1 MNVIGRSVERDAS
14 ENGGGL
20 NLREKISTNQLVPND
35 ARARFEY
42 NWGGSG
48 SFREIESADGGHF

>member
-1 MNVIGRSVERDAS
+1 MNVIGRGVERDAS
-14 ENGGGL
+14 ENGGDL
-20 NLREKISTNQLVPND
+20 NLREISTNQLVPND

-42 NWGGSG
+42 NRGGSG